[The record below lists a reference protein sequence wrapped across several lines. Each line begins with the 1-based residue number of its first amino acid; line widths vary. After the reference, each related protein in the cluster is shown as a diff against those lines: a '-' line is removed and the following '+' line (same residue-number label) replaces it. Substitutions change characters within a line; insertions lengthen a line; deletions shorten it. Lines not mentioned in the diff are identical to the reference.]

1 MGKAGRVACIFIP
14 MALTIASFICAI
26 LLQVAGWNTLDSYH
40 FFKANLT
47 DLHADGSAS
56 TNTALTTAI
65 GNIKTAGGIGD
76 IYEIHLWNYCWS
88 NQTDGS
94 DKDCTSRKSGFV
106 FDPINIWGL
115 ETDDTTATSTS
126 SSDNALESAVANI
139 KDNYDEYADRLLG
152 SSGKKA
158 LSAYRK
164 VAKWM
169 VCRSPIERSSLPPSP
184 RNMIHEN

>member
-26 LLQVAGWNTLDSYH
+26 LLQVAGWNTLDSYY
-40 FFKANLT
+40 FFRANLT
-47 DLHADGSAS
+47 DLSVDGSS
-56 TNTALTTAI
+56 SSNSILSNAI
-65 GNIKTAGGIGD
+65 GNIKTAGGIGN

-88 NQTDGS
+88 NETDGS

-106 FDPINIWGL
+106 FDPIDIWGL
-115 ETDDTTATSTS
+115 ETDNTTATSTS
-126 SSDNALESAVANI
+126 SSDNAVESAIANI
-139 KDNYDEYADRLLG
+139 KDNYDDYADELLG

-158 LSAYRK
+158 LSAYRH

-169 VCRSPIERSSLPPSP
+169 VSYQSISKRRKETAKC
-184 RNMIHEN
+184 